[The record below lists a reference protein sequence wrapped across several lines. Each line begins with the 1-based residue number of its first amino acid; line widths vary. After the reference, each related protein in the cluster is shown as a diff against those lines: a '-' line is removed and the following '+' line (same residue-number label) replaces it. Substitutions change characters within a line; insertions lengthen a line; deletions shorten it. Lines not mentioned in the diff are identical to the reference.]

1 MQELGNTL
9 LDQVLAYS
17 MLEAVGVILA
27 VMYLLLAIQQNI
39 WCWLCAAVSSAIFA
53 FLFFNVRLYM
63 EAVLNIFYFAMAIYG
78 WHTWSSG
85 RSEGQGLAVVVW
97 PHRVHFMAVAIV
109 VAVSL
114 GSGYMLDTRTDAAFP
129 YIDSMTSWGAVWAT
143 YLIARKVLENWWY
156 WLVIDATMIFVFWAK
171 GLELTAVLYFL
182 YLLMIP
188 IGLLSWTRSY
198 RAANA

>member
-1 MQELGNTL
+1 VQEVGNTL
-9 LDQVLAYS
+9 LDQILAYS

-97 PHRVHFMAVAIV
+97 SHRVHFMALAIV

-129 YIDSMTSWGAVWAT
+129 YIDSITSWGAVWAT
-143 YLIARKVLENWWY
+143 YLVARKVLENWWY

-171 GLELTAVLYFL
+171 GLELTAVLYIL

-188 IGLLSWTRSY
+188 IGLLNWTRSY
-198 RAANA
+198 REANA

>member
-1 MQELGNTL
+1 VQEVGNTL

-85 RSEGQGLAVVVW
+85 RGERQDLPVIVW
-97 PHRVHFMAVAIV
+97 SHRVHFMALAIV

-143 YLIARKVLENWWY
+143 YLIAR
-156 WLVIDATMIFVFWAK
+156 
-171 GLELTAVLYFL
+171 
-182 YLLMIP
+182 
-188 IGLLSWTRSY
+188 
-198 RAANA
+198 

>member
-1 MQELGNTL
+1 MQEVGNTL
-9 LDQVLAYS
+9 LDQILAYS

-53 FLFFNVRLYM
+53 FLFFDVRLYM

-85 RSEGQGLAVVVW
+85 RSERQDLPVVVW
-97 PHRVHFMAVAIV
+97 SHRVHFMALAIV

-171 GLELTAVLYFL
+171 GLELTAVLYIL